1 MRRHL
6 LERGLA
12 LHVEVVETHIS
23 YLLLTGIY
31 AYKIKKA
38 VKLAFLDFSTLEQ
51 RRLDCERELRL
62 NRRYAPDIYLDIV
75 AICETPAGLDLAD
88 IGACRSP
95 ALEYAVR
102 MREFPQDC
110 LASRVLERG
119 ELGGA
124 DVDAMAAELARVHRE
139 CDSSPPDDKLGS
151 AANIQG
157 WVSKS
162 FAVIR
167 PLLRDQ
173 ADLQEL
179 ARLEQ
184 WMEAESRSRRAL
196 IEARKKS
203 GQVRECHGDLH
214 LQNIVMQ
221 DGKPRLFDCIEFNE
235 ELRWIDVVNDAA
247 FLAMDLHVR
256 GRADY
261 AHRFLNAYFDATG
274 DYAGLPLLRFYMAYR
289 ALVRAEVA
297 LLSGTGA
304 ERFPDESYARY
315 REHIDFAVQC
325 TLPARAWLI
334 LMHGLSGTGKT
345 TISTALLA
353 ETGAIRI
360 RSDVERKRSGTSAVS
375 YSPQAIG
382 ANYEHLLEL
391 AGFAIDGGFGVIVDA
406 TFLRRAQR
414 DLFAQY
420 ARRRGIPYVF
430 LSLQAE
436 PGELARRLASRR
448 QHGADASD
456 ADQAVLERQILNQ
469 DALGTDET
477 AHAVRLDAMREW
489 RLLRNQALDG
499 LRRHLR
505 TGGAS

>member
-1 MRRHL
+1 
-6 LERGLA
+6 
-12 LHVEVVETHIS
+12 
-23 YLLLTGIY
+23 
-31 AYKIKKA
+31 
-38 VKLAFLDFSTLEQ
+38 
-51 RRLDCERELRL
+51 
-62 NRRYAPDIYLDIV
+62 
-75 AICETPAGLDLAD
+75 
-88 IGACRSP
+88 
-95 ALEYAVR
+95 ALEYAVK

-119 ELGGA
+119 GLSGA
-124 DVDAMAAELARVHRE
+124 DVDAMAAELARFHSE
-139 CDSSPPDDKLGS
+139 CDSSPPDDRLGG
-151 AANIQG
+151 AANIHG

-162 FAVIR
+162 FAVVR
-167 PLLRDQ
+167 PLLRDR

-184 WMEAESRSRRAL
+184 WMEAQFQSRRSL
-196 IEARKKS
+196 IEARRKN

-256 GRADY
+256 GRSDY
-261 AHRFLNAYFDATG
+261 AHRFLNAYFEATG

-297 LLSGTGA
+297 LLSRAGA
-304 ERFPDESYARY
+304 ARLPDESYARY
-315 REHIDFAVQC
+315 REHIDFAAQC
-325 TLPARAWLI
+325 ALPAPAWLI

-360 RSDVERKRSGTSAVS
+360 RSDVERKRGGTSAVS
-375 YSPQAIG
+375 YSRQAID
-382 ANYEHLLEL
+382 ANYERLLEL

-406 TFLRRAQR
+406 AFLRRTQR
-414 DLFAQY
+414 ELFAQF
-420 ARRRGIPYVF
+420 ARRRNIPYVF

-436 PGELARRLASRR
+436 PDELARRLASRK

-456 ADQAVLERQILNQ
+456 ADQAVLERQILGQ
-469 DALGTDET
+469 DALGADET

-489 RLLRNQALDG
+489 PSLRGPVLEG

-505 TGGAS
+505 TGAAS